1 MTNHGSWIGDHSIL
15 NLSIDSGGQIEYG
28 DYPDALARLYGALHS
43 HEGRFIIVDAKP
55 QYEFI
60 EKHSHDHA
68 GGAAH
73 GSLHKIDSVVP
84 LIIAGTLK
92 NRIQ

>member
-1 MTNHGSWIGDHSIL
+1 MLWQDF
-15 NLSIDSGGQIEYG
+15 
-28 DYPDALARLYGALHS
+28 GALHS

-68 GGAAH
+68 GGGAH
-73 GSLHKIDSVVP
+73 GSLHKIDSLVP
-84 LIIAGTLK
+84 LIITGTQEK
-92 NRIQ
+92 PEYNRLVDFKEWILRLTNELPTKRNE